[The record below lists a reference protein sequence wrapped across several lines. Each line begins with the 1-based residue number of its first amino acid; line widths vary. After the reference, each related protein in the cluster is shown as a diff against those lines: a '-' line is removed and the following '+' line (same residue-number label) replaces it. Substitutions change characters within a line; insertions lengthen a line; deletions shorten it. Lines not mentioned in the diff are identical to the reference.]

1 MPSIFIILTSNFCIE
16 IQKMTESNP
25 IKIFLSS
32 SINTFGEILIQ
43 ETANP
48 IPILNSL

>member
-1 MPSIFIILTSNFCIE
+1 MLTFKLCIE
-16 IQKMTESNP
+16 IQKTTESNP
-25 IKIFLSS
+25 IKIFSS
-32 SINTFGEILIQ
+32 SNINTFGGMLIQ